1 MHRTNFSTDEIP
13 IEVREKAQHLW
24 ASIKN
29 LIEVKKPEDE
39 QNVVV
44 LIASC
49 LVLYTMAGDLS
60 EHIRQSPGYQR
71 MLKEMKEGMDR
82 DLTVRGMKEFRA
94 ALDKHMKGVN
104 GIPVELRDRFSEL
117 PIAPY
122 FLREDFGMKE
132 QIEMALAVSKTC
144 PCRTHGPRC
153 PLCKYAREIREA
165 VDAEIERRKKR

>member
-24 ASIKN
+24 ASIKH
-29 LIEVKKPEDE
+29 LVEVKKPEDD
-39 QNVVV
+39 QNVVG

-49 LVLYTMAGDLS
+49 LVLYTMLGDLS
-60 EHIRQSPGYQR
+60 EHIRQSPSYQR
-71 MLKEMKEGMDR
+71 MLEEMGMDW
-82 DLTVRGMKEFRA
+82 DRGMKEFRA

-104 GIPVELRDRFSEL
+104 GVPVELRDRFSEL

-132 QIEMALAVSKTC
+132 QIEMALAVSKIC

-153 PLCKYAREIREA
+153 PVCDYAREIREA
-165 VDAEIERRKKR
+165 VDAEIERRKKRS